1 MSPSFIGKIA
11 VLAET
16 YQEEKRVSITPQT
29 AKILIKSGFKI
40 YVEFNAG
47 IAAGFSNEDYIHAG
61 AIVTESKTLLY
72 QNATIITWVKPPI
85 NSAAE
90 LAKMPKYV
98 LVIGFTNP
106 FKTESVHHLAEE
118 LGIKLLSLE
127 LLPGQQTIHPEM
139 DALASMSRFAGQIA
153 VKEAFQLSDKQ
164 SHIVL
169 VIGAGQSGMA
179 AAQIVNETNNQLI
192 VVSTSERAKIEV
204 EQLLK
209 GTFIK
214 LSKEH
219 LKQQQTIIKAII
231 GHYQPNIVITTARR
245 HGQIAPNLLPNET
258 LDILPRQSVV
268 MDLTASIGGNTTI
281 TVFNKNVCTANGV
294 WVCNKSNYPSAE
306 AKPASIAYA
315 KCLAEIIKSVVS
327 IDSV

>member
-1 MSPSFIGKIA
+1 
-11 VLAET
+11 
-16 YQEEKRVSITPQT
+16 
-29 AKILIKSGFKI
+29 
-40 YVEFNAG
+40 VEFNAG

-72 QNATIITWVKPPI
+72 QNATMVTWVKPPQNI
-85 NSAAE
+85 LDE
-90 LAKMPKYV
+90 LLKMPKKI
-98 LVIGFTNP
+98 LIIGFTNP
-106 FKTESVHHLAEE
+106 FKKQSVHHLAEE

-127 LLPGQQTIHPEM
+127 LLPHQQTIHPEI

-153 VKEAFQLSDKQ
+153 LKEAFQLSDKQ

-179 AAQIVNETNNQLI
+179 AAQIVNETNNKLI
-192 VVSTSERAKIEV
+192 VVSTSERTKIKV

-214 LSKEH
+214 LPNEEITTDTESV
-219 LKQQQTIIKAII
+219 LKQQQTIIKERIL
-231 GHYQPNIVITTARR
+231 HYQPNIVITTARR
-245 HGQIAPNLLPNET
+245 PGQLAPNLLPNET
-258 LDILPRQSVV
+258 LDSLPRNSVV
-268 MDLTASIGGNTTI
+268 MDLTASVGGNTAI

-306 AKPASIAYA
+306 AKQASIAYA
-315 KCLAEIIKSVVS
+315 TCLAEIIKSIICNEFKIMPS
-327 IDSV
+327 IAKTTNANYE